1 MRIIYCYPEPLPSE
15 MARSIQVVNTCVS
28 IAGLID
34 HVFLYI
40 PGPYMNT
47 DQLFS
52 FYGIKKPVNMTVR
65 FLKKSFG
72 PIISNK
78 IFNLRLKSIIS
89 KDSPDI
95 IMTRHLKTA
104 SFLLGNPVP
113 LIFEAHEI
121 FGDKNRAKV
130 KNLSLEK
137 GVYEK
142 ADGITFLSRGLSN
155 AMKKKYLFHALSSV
169 IPSGTSL
176 PIEQPQKN
184 IDKKKST
191 LVTYTGTSR
200 YKWKGIPTLIK
211 ALELLPGDIIFEIVG
226 QLDEEYQKNA
236 ILDQLISTGNLTI
249 TGHLPPKD
257 AILRLKQAD
266 IAVIP
271 NSGMYPISKYYTC
284 PLKLLEAMAAGTT
297 IVASD
302 LPSIREI
309 VSEDEAI
316 MVTADNPKALAEG
329 ILKAA
334 GNPILRKT
342 LTKKAWQRVQD
353 FSWDNR
359 AKKIVELFEK
369 VMIRASC

>member
-1 MRIIYCYPEPLPSE
+1 MKITYCYPEPLPSK

-28 IAGLID
+28 MAGLVD
-34 HVFLYI
+34 HIFLYV
-40 PGPYMNT
+40 PGPYIDT

-72 PIISNK
+72 PITSNK

-121 FGDKNRAKV
+121 FGDKDGAKV
-130 KNLSLEK
+130 KNRFLEK

-155 AMKKKYLFHALSSV
+155 AMKKKYFFQALSSV
-169 IPSGTSL
+169 IPSGTSV
-176 PIEQPQKN
+176 PVEQPQKN
-184 IDKKKST
+184 TDETKPI
-191 LVTYTGTSR
+191 LVTYTGSSH
-200 YKWKGIPTLIK
+200 YKWKGLSTLIK
-211 ALELLPGDIIFEIVG
+211 ALELLPEDIMFEIVG
-226 QLDEEYQKNA
+226 QLDEEYQKNE
-236 ILDQLISTGNLTI
+236 ISDRLVGKGHLTV

-284 PLKLLEAMAAGTT
+284 PLKLLEAMAAGTAV
-297 IVASD
+297 VASD

-309 VSEDEAI
+309 VSEDEAVL
-316 MVTADNPKALAEG
+316 VTADNPGALAEG

-334 GNPILRKT
+334 RNPVLRKT
-342 LTKKAWQRVQD
+342 LAQKARLRVQE

-359 AKKIVELFEK
+359 AKKIVKFFEK
-369 VMIRASC
+369 VMIRAAC